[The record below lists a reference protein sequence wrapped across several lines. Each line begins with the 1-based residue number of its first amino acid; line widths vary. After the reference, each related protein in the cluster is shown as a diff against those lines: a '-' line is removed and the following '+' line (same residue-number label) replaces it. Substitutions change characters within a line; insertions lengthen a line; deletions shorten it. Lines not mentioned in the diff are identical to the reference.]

1 VRGLFIKKGAYSRRF
16 FSEIFYVMSEIP
28 TADNAGPLANRSV
41 GQRSRLKAEQMA
53 KDHRRGLVV
62 AGFALSAA
70 IIALLAISTVYPT
83 SPRTSDVLPNNT
95 LRIGKVT
102 NNSIDDKKCGEL
114 IFDNQ
119 TGRMVSSEQPC
130 DTTAFGSI
138 GVMTPSGTIHRL
150 DAISKSFSG
159 R

>member
-1 VRGLFIKKGAYSRRF
+1 
-16 FSEIFYVMSEIP
+16 MSEIS
-28 TADNAGPLANRSV
+28 TTDNDGALTNRAAAP
-41 GQRSRLKAEQMA
+41 RSRLKTEQKA
-53 KDHRRGLVV
+53 KDHQHGLVVV